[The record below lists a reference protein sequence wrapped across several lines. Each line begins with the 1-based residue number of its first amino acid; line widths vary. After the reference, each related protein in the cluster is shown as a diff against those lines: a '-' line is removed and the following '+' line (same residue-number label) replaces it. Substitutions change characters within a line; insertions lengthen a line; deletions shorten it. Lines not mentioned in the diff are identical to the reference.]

1 MITPMGQKLARLSLP
16 AVLSVGIG
24 ACGLSPDSPEAIAAL
39 GAAITLHDV
48 DTTHRLLQRGVDPTA
63 QIRNGQSPVQSA
75 LEAITGTT
83 RDSSFVSALE
93 DWEAGDPRMQVLRE
107 VMRVVRRLS
116 HTPFEGVGGVRVLMM
131 EGEYIPGRGRSFSTS
146 LSLVMETGE
155 QHELAISRWETD
167 YLKIARDGWPILR
180 PGGSYRV
187 VGVVNDDVLED
198 RSTIEVESIELINPP
213 DGDSQ
218 SRAPT
223 VAFLPSTVKQMRALT
238 WIGDP

>member
-1 MITPMGQKLARLSLP
+1 MITPMGQKFARLSLP

-39 GAAITLHDV
+39 GAAITWHDV

-116 HTPFEGVGGVRVLMM
+116 HTPFEGVGEVRVLMM
-131 EGEYIPGRGRSFSTS
+131 EGARGIGFSTS
-146 LSLVMETGE
+146 LFLVMETGE

-167 YLKIARDGWPILR
+167 YLKIARDPWPILR

-187 VGVVNDDVLED
+187 VGVVNDDL
-198 RSTIEVESIELINPP
+198 STIEVESIELINPT
-213 DGDSQ
+213 DGDS
-218 SRAPT
+218 RLEAPILT
-223 VAFLPSTVKQMRALT
+223 FLPSTLKQMRALT